1 MNKKYIFLV
10 GMSWIFL
17 GNIVGCGQATRG
29 QTIEKQYDSDQEYA
43 MELFEEVVEALESE
57 DEEAIKEL
65 FSPYAI
71 ENSEN
76 LDEKIEELIEFY
88 PGCNGGYEMV
98 VPTHE
103 SIEQYGSKE
112 YIIYPKYHVTNDG
125 ELYDLRLTVYIEN
138 EAESQKEGIYS
149 MQVMTNEAWT
159 EGFKWR
165 NEEDAPGVYVL
176 E

>member
-10 GMSWIFL
+10 GMSWILL

-43 MELFEEVVEALESE
+43 TELFEEVVEALESE
-57 DEEAIKEL
+57 DGEAIKEL

-112 YIIYPKYHVTNDG
+112 YIIYPKYHV
-125 ELYDLRLTVYIEN
+125 
-138 EAESQKEGIYS
+138 IYS